1 MGKRQRLPDPH
12 SPPRSLP
19 HSSSPCGRYDA
30 RDMIPIGDSQRRLS
44 TPYVTRVLLVVN
56 ALIFLYMLALDPSGT
71 SAVLIIDGDL
81 TTSSALQS
89 HEDAIA
95 YPSSPRDD
103 FTLRYGAVPEFIVG
117 YLNGNNVSHDGVE
130 AFRFNRFTGD
140 RSGGGVDLLDGV
152 LLLLTPLT
160 AMFLHAGWLHVI
172 GNMLFLWVFGT
183 SVEDRLGSWR
193 FAAFYLVGGYAA
205 AAAHI
210 WIDSGDLV
218 PMVGASGAISAVLGA
233 YLLLFPR
240 ALVRVFLPIIL
251 LIPAVVP
258 APLMIGIWFALNL
271 ISGVGS
277 LTAESVGS
285 GGTAWWAHLGGFVA
299 GMIFIYPFLI
309 GRWRAPRQEVGPTW
323 NLPPGV
329 SGFWRSVSPRERTG
343 FSDMR
348 LPGSADPDLPSSIV
362 VRIRSRPVRSARAL
376 RHHSALRVGGLLAR
390 RLRRPFRRRRHRQGS
405 IDPYRSF
412 DDH

>member
-1 MGKRQRLPDPH
+1 MPWGL
-12 SPPRSLP
+12 
-19 HSSSPCGRYDA
+19 YDA
-30 RDMIPIGDSQRRLS
+30 RDMIPIGDSRQRSS
-44 TPYVTRVLLVVN
+44 TPYVTRVLLVMN
-56 ALIFLYMLALDPSGT
+56 ALIFLYMLTLDQSGT
-71 SAVLIIDGDL
+71 SAVLIIDSDL
-81 TTSSALQS
+81 STSSTLQS
-89 HEDAIA
+89 REDAIA
-95 YPSSPRDD
+95 YPSSPLDD

-117 YLNGNNVSHDGVE
+117 YLNGDNISHDGVE
-130 AFRFNRFTGD
+130 AFRFNRFTGA
-140 RSGGGVDLLDGV
+140 RSSGGIDLLDGV

-193 FAAFYLVGGYAA
+193 FAVFYLVGGYAA

-251 LIPAVVP
+251 LVPAVVP

-277 LTAESVGS
+277 LAAESVGS

-299 GMIFIYPFLI
+299 GMILIYPFLI

-323 NLPPGV
+323 NVPPGMR
-329 SGFWRSVSPRERTG
+329 GFWRSAGPRERPG
-343 FSDMR
+343 FSAVR
-348 LPGSADPDLPSSIV
+348 LPDAAGSNLPSSIV
-362 VRIRSRPVRSARAL
+362 VRIRARSVRPARAL
-376 RHHSALRVGGLLAR
+376 RRPPALRVGGLLTRSFR
-390 RLRRPFRRRRHRQGS
+390 RLRRRSRQGG
-405 IDPYRSF
+405 IDAYRSF
-412 DDH
+412 GDH